1 MVAVVG
7 NSPAVLPRLAYGEVD
22 PPTSGVPSKFMLKA
36 KTTISKLS
44 MVASYLR
51 MSYGCAH
58 AYGYGHTTKLVQL
71 VTTLLLALFQIIN
84 ALKGDLQFTQ
94 PGEESGII

>member
-1 MVAVVG
+1 MVAW
-7 NSPAVLPRLAYGEVD
+7 
-22 PPTSGVPSKFMLKA
+22 
-36 KTTISKLS
+36 
-44 MVASYLR
+44 YLR

-94 PGEESGII
+94 PGEESGIIWFYSGLKWMQLKKLDSTTIVSTPLSGVTKVLDRSIETLSLES